1 MPSVLPILLTAT
13 AVWAQGPAAAQTPA
27 CPAARPLTV
36 TTLCLI
42 NQARAQ
48 HGAPRLRVDRRLR
61 RAARRH
67 SLDMVAHR
75 YFSHTS
81 RSGLSS
87 SGRIARTGWMRGRR
101 RWIVGE
107 NLAWRK
113 APAGAH
119 SVVQAWLRSPEHRR
133 VLLDGGFR
141 VAGIGIARG
150 TPFGGAGATYT
161 ADFGS

>member
-13 AVWAQGPAAAQTPA
+13 AAWAPGPAAAEAPA

-42 NQARAQ
+42 NHARAQ
-48 HGAPRLRVDRRLR
+48 QGAPRLRVDPRLR

-101 RWIVGE
+101 WIVGE
-107 NLAWRK
+107 NLAWRRE
-113 APAGAH
+113 PAGAR
-119 SVVQAWLRSPEHRR
+119 SVVPAWLRSPEHRR
-133 VLLDGGFR
+133 VLLDRRFR

-150 TPFGGAGATYT
+150 TPFATPGATYT
-161 ADFGS
+161 VDFGS